1 MSGVVL
7 QLVKGLEHRG
17 HVLYCDNYYS
27 SPELFLKLRTLGFGA
42 CGTVWTNRRGIP
54 SSFMSKA
61 SLKKGEVRESQSDE
75 LLILQWQD
83 KREVTMIGGTE
94 DIMKPTV
101 IADYNTY
108 MVGWIKV
115 TSC

>member
-1 MSGVVL
+1 MLIEVSKLSNLSASIASRVYPNNSLSG
-7 QLVKGLEHRG
+7 QLV
-17 HVLYCDNYYS
+17 
-27 SPELFLKLRTLGFGA
+27 
-42 CGTVWTNRRGIP
+42 
-54 SSFMSKA
+54 
-61 SLKKGEVRESQSDE
+61 QS
-75 LLILQWQD
+75 
-83 KREVTMIGGTE
+83 GGTRDRGVNIVSVPTKSGRLATMVVKHRRTKFATGGME